1 MRAIAYPLAV
11 GGMMTRVIEAG
22 QGPAI
27 LFIHGL
33 GARADRWAG
42 TVSLMA
48 ESGYRAIA
56 CDLPGHGFATKG
68 DECPADVPG
77 MADFITA
84 LLEKLNIG
92 SAFLVGT
99 SLGAHIA
106 AYVACGNPARFPKLA
121 LVGALGI
128 VPLAQE
134 TAETIRR
141 NVKAAGREQI
151 TAKLRYVMYNP
162 DLVTEELIEE
172 EWRMNNSPGALTSFT
187 KIGDYL
193 VDGISQDYVAERLC
207 EAYTPAQLLLVWG
220 ADDGSVPLTV
230 GTACQAVLGQ
240 PELVVI
246 PQAGHAPYFEQP
258 EMFQAALTKFLIA

>member
-1 MRAIAYPLAV
+1 MQTIAYPLAV
-11 GGMMTRVIEAG
+11 GGLLTRVMEAG

-48 ESGYRAIA
+48 QAGFRAIA

-68 DECPADVPG
+68 DDCPADVPG
-77 MADFITA
+77 MADFISA
-84 LLEKLNIG
+84 LLDKLEID
-92 SAFLVGT
+92 SVFLVGT

-106 AYVACGNPARFPKLA
+106 AYVACGNPPRFPKLA

-162 DLVTEELIEE
+162 AMVTDALIEE

-193 VDGISQDYVAERLC
+193 VDGISQHYVAEKLRA
-207 EAYTPAQLLLVWG
+207 AYTPDQLLLVWG
-220 ADDGSVPLTV
+220 ENDGSVPLAV

-240 PELVVI
+240 PELLVI
-246 PQAGHAPYFEQP
+246 PHAGHAPYFEQP
-258 EMFQAALTKFLIA
+258 EMFQAALAKFLKT

>member
-1 MRAIAYPLAV
+1 MKTIAYPLAV
-11 GGMMTRVIEAG
+11 GGLMTRVIEAG
-22 QGPAI
+22 QGPVI

-42 TVSLMA
+42 MVSLMGQA
-48 ESGYRAIA
+48 GFRAIA
-56 CDLPGHGFATKG
+56 CDLPGHGFASKG

-77 MADFITA
+77 LADFITA
-84 LLEKLNIG
+84 LLDRLEIDR
-92 SAFLVGT
+92 AFLVGT

-141 NVKAAGREQI
+141 NVKAAEREQI
-151 TAKLRYVMYNP
+151 TAKLRYVLYDP
-162 DLVTEELIEE
+162 SLVTDELIEE

-193 VDGISQDYVAERLC
+193 VDGISRDYVAEELRA
-207 EAYTPAQLLLVWG
+207 AYTPAQLLLVWG
-220 ADDGSVPLTV
+220 ENDGSVPLAV
-230 GTACQAVLGQ
+230 GTACQAALGE

-246 PQAGHAPYFEQP
+246 PQSGHAPYFEQP
-258 EMFQAALTKFLIA
+258 EIFKTALTKFLKT

>member
-11 GGMMTRVIEAG
+11 GGLITRVMEAG
-22 QGPAI
+22 QGPVV

-48 ESGYRAIA
+48 QAGFRAIA
-56 CDLPGHGFATKG
+56 CDLPGHGFAAKG

-77 MADFITA
+77 LANFITA
-84 LLEKLNIG
+84 LLDRLEIDR
-92 SAFLVGT
+92 AFLVGT

-141 NVKAAGREQI
+141 NVKAAAREQI
-151 TAKLRYVMYNP
+151 AAKLRYVIYDNA
-162 DLVTEELIEE
+162 LVTEELIEE
-172 EWRMNNSPGALTSFT
+172 EWRINNSPGALTSFT

-193 VDGISQDYVAERLC
+193 VDGISQHYVAEKLR

-220 ADDGSVPLTV
+220 AEDGSVPLAV
-230 GTACQAVLGQ
+230 GTACQAVLGH
-240 PELVVI
+240 PALVVI
-246 PQAGHAPYFEQP
+246 PDAGHAPYFEQP
-258 EMFQAALTKFLIA
+258 DIFQAALTKFLTA